1 MIKRITLVLMLLL
14 SISAQASQKM
24 EKLIIAGPFAS
35 VSHPIMHMIETG
47 ALSDVADKVE
57 FKLWKNPDELRALVL
72 NSEVPFIAVPTNAAA
87 ILYNKG
93 VDIKLLNVSVWGILG
108 IVSRD
113 KSLKT
118 IEDFKGKE
126 LAMPFRADM
135 PDIVFEQLVKAQGM
149 DIKKDFKLK
158 YFSSPIDA
166 MRMLLAKRIDHAL
179 LMEPAT
185 SMAFRKSK
193 SFPLKEGMTPSLYR
207 SVNLQEAWGKT
218 FKVEAK
224 IPQAGMAF
232 LGKTKGKEHLI
243 NRFNQEYAKSLK
255 WYKSHPKEAAK
266 LTVKTLNMLGLKG
279 LQDSIPHIN
288 FEFVNAQD
296 AKKDVEFFFD
306 VLKQNNP
313 KVVGGK
319 LPNDGFYYKK

>member
-1 MIKRITLVLMLLL
+1 MIIKITLAFILLF

-24 EKLIIAGPFAS
+24 DKLIIAGPFAS

-47 ALSDVADKVE
+47 ALSDVADNVE

-72 NSEVPFIAVPTNAAA
+72 NSEVLFIAVPTNA
-87 ILYNKG
+87 
-93 VDIKLLNVSVWGILG
+93 
-108 IVSRD
+108 
-113 KSLKT
+113 
-118 IEDFKGKE
+118 
-126 LAMPFRADM
+126 ADM

-179 LMEPAT
+179 LMKPAT

-193 SFPLKEGMTPSLYR
+193 SFPPKEGITPSLYR
-207 SVNLQEAWGKT
+207 SVNLQEEWGKI

-232 LGKTKGKEHLI
+232 LGKTKGKEHLT
-243 NRFNQEYAKSLK
+243 NRFNQEYKKSLK
-255 WYKSHPKEAAK
+255 WYKSHPKQAAK
-266 LTVKTLNMLGLKG
+266 LAIKTLNMSGFKG
-279 LQDSIPHIN
+279 L
-288 FEFVNAQD
+288 
-296 AKKDVEFFFD
+296 
-306 VLKQNNP
+306 
-313 KVVGGK
+313 
-319 LPNDGFYYKK
+319 